1 MSVSIVYVCVIVCV
15 HVCVCVQAN
24 VHERVTECEEEGER
38 SVPCLLFEIRGVMC
52 SSSGSSFLRN
62 NTGLLLNMEIR
73 IKNAKFRKARLQG
86 QVVEKF
92 YT

>member
-1 MSVSIVYVCVIVCV
+1 M
-15 HVCVCVQAN
+15 CVCVAVQEN
-24 VHERVTECEEEGER
+24 VHERVTECEIEGER
-38 SVPCLLFEIRGVMC
+38 SVPCLFFEIRGVMC
-52 SSSGSSFLRN
+52 SSMDSSFLQN

-73 IKNAKFRKARLQG
+73 VKNAKFRKARRQG